1 MSGNWA
7 ELEERARNE
16 PEVVERALAELKGK
30 LFVPHPGQIPV
41 RSSDARF
48 RVLGAGRRFGK
59 TKLAANEIVKWS
71 RKPDQMIWW
80 VANTYKNVRR
90 GYREVVRQMPAS
102 WLAKPAPVA
111 TSNELM
117 LTLKNG
123 TIIEFYS
130 GGNPDALAGEGV
142 DFMVVDEA
150 ALIPNEVWSQLLRPT
165 LMDTQGHALIFS
177 TPRGH
182 NWFWE
187 AYNRGQD
194 GAQKAWSSWTF
205 PQTVNPYIPNEETE
219 EARLELPR
227 ILFAQEIMAEFLAS
241 GASIFGEGINT
252 DGVVVDMLA
261 EPYGDIY
268 VGIDLGKENDF
279 TVISA
284 SRGFDRM
291 PVFREKFNAIS
302 WPAQREKIRDAIDDL
317 NAVPGVTSVTAGLDS
332 TGLGDVIFDDL
343 TEEGVD
349 VVPINFNNTWKEQA
363 VKRLAADMEKVEA
376 HILEEQ
382 LTEFE
387 SYEYSVSD
395 AGNYKF
401 EAASGHDDEVSAKL
415 MEHWVSV
422 FEGPPSITTITAGE
436 GDEEIDQETET
447 LVVADR
453 PVDIM
458 NRDEVWH

>member
-1 MSGNWA
+1 MANWA

-16 PEVVERALAELKGK
+16 PEVLERALAELKGK
-30 LFVPHPGQIPV
+30 MFVPHPGQVPV
-41 RSSDARF
+41 RDNDARY

-90 GYREVVRQMPAS
+90 GYREVVRQMPTS

-150 ALIPNEVWSQLLRPT
+150 ALIANEVWSQLLRPT
-165 LMDTQGHALIFS
+165 LADRNGHALIFS

-194 GAQKAWSSWTF
+194 DAQKSWASWTF
-205 PQTVNPYIPNEETE
+205 PQTVNPYIPDSETE
-219 EARLELPR
+219 EMRLELPKV
-227 ILFAQEIMAEFLAS
+227 LFAQEIMAEFLAS
-241 GASIFGEGINT
+241 GASIFGEGVNT
-252 DGVVVDMLA
+252 NGAVLDML
-261 EPYGDIY
+261 EQPMGDIY

-284 SRGFDRM
+284 SRGADRM
-291 PVFREKFNAIS
+291 PVHREKFNDIS
-302 WPAQREKIRDAIDDL
+302 WPAQRERIRNAIDDL
-317 NAVPGVTSVTAGLDS
+317 TNTPGVTSVTAGIDS
-332 TGLGDVIFDDL
+332 TGLGDVVYDDL

-349 VVPINFNNTWKEQA
+349 VIPIKFNNSWKEQA
-363 VKRLAADMEKVEA
+363 VKRLAADMEKGEA
-376 HILEEQ
+376 HIMAEQ
-382 LTEFE
+382 LREFE
-387 SYEYSVSD
+387 SYEYSISD

-415 MEHWVSV
+415 MEHWVTV
-422 FEGPPSITTITAGE
+422 FEGPPDVHTINTNAAA
-436 GDEEIDQETET
+436 EEVDQETVTE
-447 LVVADR
+447 LVADNT
-453 PVDIM
+453 VDIM
-458 NRDEVWH
+458 NRPEVWN

>member
-1 MSGNWA
+1 MAGKWA
-7 ELEERARNE
+7 ELEDRARNE
-16 PEVVERALAELKGK
+16 PEIVNAALNELKGRM
-30 LFVPHPGQIPV
+30 FVPHPGQIPV
-41 RSSDARF
+41 RQSTARY

-59 TKLAANEIVKWS
+59 TKLAANEVVKRS
-71 RKPDQMIWW
+71 RKNDQMIWW

-90 GYREVVRQMPAS
+90 GYREVVRQMPPS
-102 WLAKPAPVA
+102 WLAKPAPVS

-150 ALIPNEVWSQLLRPT
+150 ALIANDVWSQLLRPT
-165 LMDTQGHALIFS
+165 LADRNGEALIFS

-187 AYNRGQD
+187 AFNRGQD
-194 GAQKAWSSWTF
+194 PDQKAWASWTF
-205 PQTVNPYIPNEETE
+205 PQTVNPYIPDSETE
-219 EARLELPR
+219 EMRLELPKV
-227 ILFAQEIMAEFLAS
+227 LFAQEIMAEFLAS

-252 DGVVVDMLA
+252 KGAVVDMLA
-261 EPYGDIY
+261 EPFGDLY
-268 VGIDLGKENDF
+268 MGIDLGKENDF

-284 SRGFDRM
+284 SRGFDRA
-291 PVFREKFNAIS
+291 PVYRKKFNAIA
-302 WPAQREKIRDAIDDL
+302 WPAQRELIRDAIDDL
-317 NAVPGVTSVTAGLDS
+317 NAIPGVTSLTAGLDS
-332 TGLGDVIFDDL
+332 TGLGDVVYDDL

-349 VVPINFNNTWKEQA
+349 VVPIKFNNSWKEQA
-363 VKRLAADMEKVEA
+363 VKRLAADMEKGEA

-415 MEHWVSV
+415 MEHWVTV
-422 FEGPPSITTITAGE
+422 FEGPPGVTTINTAE
-436 GDEEIDQETET
+436 SDEDVDQETMVE
-447 LVVADR
+447 VVADK
-453 PVDIM
+453 VIDIM
-458 NRDEVWH
+458 NREEAWH